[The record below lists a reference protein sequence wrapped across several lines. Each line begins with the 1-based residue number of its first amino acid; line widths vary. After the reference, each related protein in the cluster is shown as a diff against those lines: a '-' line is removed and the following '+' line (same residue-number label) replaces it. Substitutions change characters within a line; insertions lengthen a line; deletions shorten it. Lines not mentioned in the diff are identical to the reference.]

1 MRHIAA
7 ALGTLMLVA
16 ALAFCNAGLMT
27 ARLNVV
33 DAALA
38 AAQEAGDAE
47 SLAEARR
54 AWDGASLWLHAT
66 QPHPAMDAVN
76 TALKRAESY
85 QAAGKAAE
93 LRAELAAARD
103 AVRTLL
109 DRERLTLENL
119 L

>member
-7 ALGTLMLVA
+7 ALGTLALIA
-16 ALAFCNAGLMT
+16 ALTLCNSGRMT
-27 ARLNVV
+27 ARLDAV

-38 AAQEAGDAE
+38 AAQEAGEAE
-47 SLAEARR
+47 TLAAARQL
-54 AWDGASLWLHAT
+54 WDGLSLWLHAT

-85 QAAGKAAE
+85 RAEGKTAE

-103 AVRTLL
+103 AVRTLR
-109 DRERLTLENL
+109 DRERFSLENL